1 MSSQSLELSIPHNT
15 TRADARRRLEMG
27 IARVVSEHGSK
38 VTRVEQAWTGD
49 RLDFAVAALGQR
61 VAGHLDVG
69 DQAVRVQILLPWLL
83 ARFAD
88 KLRPMLEREA
98 TKMLALPPGKAP
110 K

>member
-15 TRADARRRLEMG
+15 TRDEARRRLETG
-27 IARVVSEHGSK
+27 IDRVVADHGGK
-38 VTRVEQAWTGD
+38 VSRVERAWSGD

-69 DQAVRVQILLPWLL
+69 ESAVRVHVTLPWLL

-88 KLRPMLEREA
+88 RLRPMIEKEA
-98 TKMLALPPGKAP
+98 KQMLPPP